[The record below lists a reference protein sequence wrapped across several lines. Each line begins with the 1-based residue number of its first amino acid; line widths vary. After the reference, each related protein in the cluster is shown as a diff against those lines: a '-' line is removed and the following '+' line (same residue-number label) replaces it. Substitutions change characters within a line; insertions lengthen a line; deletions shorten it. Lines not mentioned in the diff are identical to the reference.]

1 MVSKNTETTYNS
13 CLASIARDLGFYCEL
28 SFYPDGTQW
37 IEDYEKVYNV
47 IKAKSDSIHS
57 HGTYLFAV
65 RYLMDIRDSTNQD
78 ALDFYKKKSQEIR
91 YDIEKNYMTKK
102 KTEKQ
107 TKNWL
112 NMDELKEILHGLE
125 IIIPKKIY
133 TYQDYRNLIKFITLE
148 IHLFMPLRRDLT
160 NCKIFKNPTD
170 EQISDKT
177 FNYIILDTTNE
188 QCYYLGN
195 VFKGSKYYSQLK
207 NMLSDSIYKDLI
219 FYFDDLINFGKE
231 NYLITDRNR
240 NSFDKT
246 NFTYFLNS
254 IFKPYKKLISST
266 MLRNIVI
273 SDLYK
278 LDQLTQDKYTNLAKL
293 CGHSAKTAFSYYTK
307 VID

>member
-1 MVSKNTETTYNS
+1 MLAKTTITTYNS
-13 CLASIARDLGFYCEL
+13 CLSSIARDLNYHCDIG
-28 SFYPDGTQW
+28 FYPDGTVW
-37 IEDYEKVYNV
+37 LDDYEKIYAV

-65 RYLMDIRDSTNQD
+65 RYLMEVRDSTNQE

-91 YDIEKNYMTKK
+91 FEIEKNYMTKK

-107 TKNWL
+107 NSNW
-112 NMDELKEILHGLE
+112 MTMSELKEVLNGLE
-125 IIIPKKIY
+125 LVIPKKIGNY
-133 TYQDYRNLIKFITLE
+133 NDYRNLIKFITLK

-160 NCKIFKNPTD
+160 NCKIFKNPTE
-170 EQISDKT
+170 EQLSDKT
-177 FNYIILDTTNE
+177 FNYIVLDTTKE

-219 FYFDDLINFGKE
+219 FYFDDLIRYGKE
-231 NYLITDRNR
+231 NYLITDRNN

-278 LDQLTQDKYTNLAKL
+278 LDQATQDKYTNLAKL